1 MIAFDYG
8 AWEAIDVKPETA
20 LVMFD
25 EFDKLKRYWETH
37 DALSPQ

>member
-8 AWEAIDVKPETA
+8 HWEAIGVRPQMP

-25 EFDKLKRYWETH
+25 EFDKLKHYWRGLE
-37 DALSPQ
+37 DAAGS